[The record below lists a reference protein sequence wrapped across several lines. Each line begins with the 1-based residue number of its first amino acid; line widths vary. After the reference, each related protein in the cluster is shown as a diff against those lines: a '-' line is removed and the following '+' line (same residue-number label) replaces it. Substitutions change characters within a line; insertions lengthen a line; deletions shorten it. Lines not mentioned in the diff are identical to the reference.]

1 MNKVRTKAM
10 VLTSPERQRITLFSQ
25 LALISQLCPHYF
37 EKLTYY
43 NDIIK

>member
-25 LALISQLCPHYF
+25 LALIPNCVHITLR
-37 EKLTYY
+37 K
-43 NDIIK
+43 